1 VISATSKIC
10 VVGDF
15 AVGKT
20 SVIERFVN
28 NQFSDKYLTTVG
40 VKIDTKEISLTDRG
54 VAIKLIIWDVAGADE
69 FGAKEFAYLRG
80 ASGFVFVAD
89 GTRSQTLTS
98 VKNLQKQIFDRDGQ
112 RPNVLLLNK
121 SDLAGMWQVSDETI
135 DSLKGNFDEI
145 YRTSAKTG
153 DDVEMALTAL
163 AGLIVDKDLQPAK

>member
-1 VISATSKIC
+1 VTQITSKIC

-40 VKIDTKEISLTDRG
+40 VKIDTKEVSLAERSIA
-54 VAIKLIIWDVAGADE
+54 VKLIIWDVAGAEE

-80 ASGFVFVAD
+80 ASGFLFVAD
-89 GTRSQTLTS
+89 GTREHTLTS
-98 VKNLQKQIFDRDGQ
+98 AQNLRKQIGEKYGVL
-112 RPNVLLLNK
+112 PAVLLLNK
-121 SDLAGMWQVSDETI
+121 RDRSGMWRVGDEKI
-135 DSLKGNFDEI
+135 ESLKSDFDEV

-153 DDVEMALTAL
+153 DDVEVALTAI
-163 AGLIVDKDLQPAK
+163 ANLIVSRDLD

>member
-1 VISATSKIC
+1 MISATSKIC

-40 VKIDTKEISLTDRG
+40 VKIDTKEVSLAKQG
-54 VAIKLIIWDVAGADE
+54 VVVKLIIWDVAGADE

-80 ASGFVFVAD
+80 ASGLIFVVD
-89 GTRSQTLTS
+89 GTRPHTLTS
-98 VKNLQKQIFDRDGQ
+98 VKKLQKQIFERGGK

-121 SDLAGMWQVSDETI
+121 HDLAGMWQLDQTKI
-135 DSLKGNFDEI
+135 DSLGVDFDEI

-153 DDVEMALTAL
+153 DAVEAALTAL
-163 AGLIVDKDLQPAK
+163 AGLIVDTDLQQSR

>member
-1 VISATSKIC
+1 MTQITTKIC

-40 VKIDTKEISLTDRG
+40 VKIDTKEVDLAERDIS
-54 VAIKLIIWDVAGADE
+54 VKLIIWDVAGAEE

-80 ASGFVFVAD
+80 ASGFIFVVD
-89 GTRSQTLTS
+89 GTREHTLTS
-98 VKNLQKQIFDRDGQ
+98 ARSLRTQIFEQFGVQ
-112 RPNVLLLNK
+112 PAVLLLNK
-121 SDLAGMWQVSDETI
+121 CDLAGMWRIEDEKLEPMI
-135 DSLKGNFDEI
+135 SEFDEV

-153 DDVEMALTAL
+153 DDVEAALTRL
-163 AGLIVDKDLQPAK
+163 ANLVVTRDLH

>member
-1 VISATSKIC
+1 

-40 VKIDTKEISLTDRG
+40 VKIDTKEVSLEERG
-54 VAIKLIIWDVAGADE
+54 VLVKLVIWDVAGAEE

-80 ASGFVFVAD
+80 ASGFIFVVD
-89 GTRSQTLTS
+89 GTREKTLTS
-98 VKNLQKQIFDRDGQ
+98 ARTLREQIQERYGES
-112 RPNVLLLNK
+112 PAVLLLNK
-121 SDLAGMWQVSDETI
+121 SDLAGMWRI
-135 DSLKGNFDEI
+135 DDAKIEPLRSEFNDI

-153 DDVEMALTAL
+153 DAVELALTTVANL
-163 AGLIVDKDLQPAK
+163 VVTRDLQ

>member
-1 VISATSKIC
+1 MISATSKIC

-40 VKIDTKEISLTDRG
+40 VKIDTKEISLDERG
-54 VAIKLIIWDVAGADE
+54 IAIKLIIWDVAGADE

-80 ASGFVFVAD
+80 ASGFVFVVD
-89 GTRSQTLTS
+89 GTRPHTLTS
-98 VKNLQKQIFDRDGQ
+98 AQNLQKQVFQRYGE

-121 SDLAGMWQVSDETI
+121 SDLAGMWQLDQQKVEALAS
-135 DSLKGNFDEI
+135 SFDEI

-153 DDVEMALTAL
+153 GDVEIALTVL
-163 AGLIVDKDLQPAK
+163 AGLIVNKDLQQAK

>member
-40 VKIDTKEISLTDRG
+40 VKIDTKEVSLTDRG

-89 GTRSQTLTS
+89 GTRSHTLTS